1 MQDQIIIK
9 AAVAIKNAMIRNSAW
24 HIGSHS
30 DGTPALNTDKLYQ
43 ELEDGL
49 IGGWLGLKAVNE
61 CALWQWSAAMQ
72 MVIDQERQKQQEVDR
87 FDITNRI
94 DR

>member
-1 MQDQIIIK
+1 MSEEDFDRRWGLQMDIEEKGRRADFVID
-9 AAVAIKNAMIRNSAW
+9 NSV
-24 HIGSHS
+24 
-30 DGTPALNTDKLYQ
+30 D
-43 ELEDGL
+43 
-49 IGGWLGLKAVNE
+49 E

>member
-9 AAVAIKNAMIRNSAW
+9 AAVAIKNAILRNSHW
-24 HIGSHS
+24 HIGRHS
-30 DGTPALNTDKLYQ
+30 DGTPAFDTDKLYK
-43 ELEDGL
+43 E
-49 IGGWLGLKAVNE
+49 LGLKAVNE